1 MGERDQLVL
10 GPDHRRHRVEIDA
23 VVGGQRHDVDLAPSG
38 ELPGD
43 DVAVMLERREQD
55 AVAGL
60 QIVAAPALRD
70 QVDPLGR
77 AADEDD
83 LLRRRGADEARR
95 RAARDASNA
104 SVISAER

>member
-23 VVGGQRHDVDLAPSG
+23 VIGGERHHVDLGPG

-43 DVAVMLERREQD
+43 DVAVMLERRQQH

-60 QIVAAPALRD
+60 QK
-70 QVDPLGR
+70 
-77 AADEDD
+77 
-83 LLRRRGADEARR
+83 
-95 RAARDASNA
+95 
-104 SVISAER
+104 